1 MRSTVVL
8 LVLLPL
14 LIGSAAERPRSRYPN
29 IEDCPFPVDPN
40 LVVGKLLGSVRV
52 ELGEELIHTRAW
64 YDPDGDPA
72 RVEIVSGP
80 DGVQI
85 VNRPKAGSYTLLWK
99 PTEVQTCGI
108 VVRITDMPPAGRP
121 KSDTGTLLVQVVPRG
136 NRLTHRACGGP
147 PR

>member
-1 MRSTVVL
+1 MRSTVVF

-14 LIGSAAERPRSRYPN
+14 LIGGAADRPQSYYPN

-40 LVVGKLLGSVRV
+40 LVVGRLLGWVRV
-52 ELGEELIHTRAW
+52 GLGEELIHTRAW
-64 YDPDGDPA
+64 YDPNGDLA
-72 RVEIVSGP
+72 RVDVVSGP

-99 PTEVQTCGI
+99 PTEVQTCAI
-108 VVRITDMPPAGRP
+108 VVRVTDMPPAGQA

-136 NRLTHRACGGP
+136 NRPTHRACGGP